1 MVGSLITGGEEPTVK
16 ESELRRLGIWGTISR
31 SGTRDESFTACG
43 SHEFRIGVDELRRS
57 MMKNFYMRVNRL
69 TFLLRLCVEQVGSV
83 SIFIGEMGVL
93 YGVNLSRGFVY
104 SMIAPCL
111 VCGYHFLFLI
121 I

>member
-57 MMKNFYMRVNRL
+57 MVMKFYMMVNRL
-69 TFLLRLCVEQVGSV
+69 TFLLQLC
-83 SIFIGEMGVL
+83 
-93 YGVNLSRGFVY
+93 
-104 SMIAPCL
+104 
-111 VCGYHFLFLI
+111 
-121 I
+121 